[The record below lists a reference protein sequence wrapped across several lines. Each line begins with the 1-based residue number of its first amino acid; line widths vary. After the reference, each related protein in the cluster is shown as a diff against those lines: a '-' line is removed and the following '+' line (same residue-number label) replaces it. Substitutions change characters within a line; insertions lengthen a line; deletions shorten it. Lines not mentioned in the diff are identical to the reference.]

1 VTAGPVLVTG
11 GSGFAG
17 SYVIRELLDRGR
29 EVVNFDVSD
38 YRAESRFTIGD
49 EAASVPLERGSI
61 DDWPRVIEVF
71 LRHRPRAVVH
81 AGGIMDVAYLDQHPR
96 IALTTNVGGA
106 VNLLEAARIVGS
118 VERFVLFSTIAVIG
132 RKLYDPIDANH
143 PTVTARDGPLGAY
156 SAAKAAIEAF
166 AFTYLQTAALDVRIV
181 RPSALYGFGMSWFA
195 PNYMKNIVEPAVL
208 GESVRLPTGGQ
219 VPRDYTN
226 AVDLAGL
233 VLAILDGPDDSDR
246 LFYAA
251 TGRPL
256 RTASDV
262 CAIVRQAVPGAR
274 VEIGDEW
281 TESDLAELPIRGRYD
296 ISNARLGLGWEPQL
310 ADLQAGI
317 EDYIRRFSA
326 YLDAGGVPTP
336 PPPGLEKAPGAAS

>member
-1 VTAGPVLVTG
+1 
-11 GSGFAG
+11 
-17 SYVIRELLDRGR
+17 VIGQELD
-29 EVVNFDVSD
+29 
-38 YRAESRFTIGD
+38 
-49 EAASVPLERGSI
+49 SVPLERGSI
-61 DDWPRVIEVF
+61 DDWPRLIEVF
-71 LRHRPRAVVH
+71 LRHEPSAVIH
-81 AGGIMDVAYLDQHPR
+81 AGGIMDAAYLDEHPM
-96 IALTTNVGGA
+96 IALQTNVGGA
-106 VNLLEAARIVGS
+106 VNLLEASRLLGGI
-118 VERFVLFSTIAVIG
+118 ERFIFLSTVAVVG
-132 RKLYDPIDANH
+132 RKMYEPMDGNH
-143 PTVTARDGPLGAY
+143 PMVTANDGPLGAY
-156 SAAKAAIEAF
+156 SAAKAAGEAF
-166 AFTYLQTAALDVRIV
+166 CFTYTQCHGLDTRIV

-208 GESVRLPTGGQ
+208 GEPVRLPTGGQ

-262 CAIVRQAVPGAR
+262 CAIVREAVPGAR

-296 ISNARLGLGWEPQL
+296 ISNARRELGWEPQL
-310 ADLQAGI
+310 ADLETGI